1 MGADSVKIFCP
12 KCQCVY
18 HPPPMRYRSS
28 HGTSHGSAAVDGAAF
43 GTTFAH
49 LFLMTFNNLVPDGL
63 SQESVYVPKVFG
75 FRVHPS
81 ARQRSGN
88 PNTSA
93 AIGGGGSAVKRTLN
107 TLTSANQNMQ
117 TNTGGPSTNGN
128 GDGPGISD
136 DRKMDASLPQ
146 QRSGKVDSFVSKPAK
161 AILDGESGSQSKSKK
176 GKGRKSK
183 SDETGA
189 SAKRRGKNGDN
200 EGNSNQK
207 SKRMKRP

>member
-1 MGADSVKIFCP
+1 
-12 KCQCVY
+12 
-18 HPPPMRYRSS
+18 MRYRSS

-88 PNTSA
+88 SNTSA
-93 AIGGGGSAVKRTLN
+93 AVGGGSSVKRTLN
-107 TLTSANQNMQ
+107 SLTIASQNMQ
-117 TNTGGPSTNGN
+117 AHISGSITNGN
-128 GDGPGISD
+128 GDGPGIAE
-136 DRKMDASLPQ
+136 DRKMEASLPQ
-146 QRSGKVDSFVSKPAK
+146 QRSGKVDTFVTKPAK

-189 SAKRRGKNGDN
+189 STKRRAKNGDN
-200 EGNSNQK
+200 DGNSNSK